1 MMDARIPF
9 LVSMAASYTGSGILA
24 ALYVWPWLKKQE
36 RPTALAVLV
45 APHML
50 IRLMGLG
57 LLVPGLVAA
66 TLPAG
71 FAMPTAFGDLAA
83 AALATVAT
91 LALARRARWAAGA
104 AWVFNVWGTLDL
116 LLAIFNVIHFDVR
129 PEMLGA
135 AYYIPTALV
144 PPVLLSHVL
153 IFGLL
158 LRRMSAEAPSRA
170 SIRLGATS
178 PAR

>member
-1 MMDARIPF
+1 MDARIPF

-24 ALYVWPWLKKQE
+24 ALYVWPWLRKQE
-36 RPTALAVLV
+36 RSSALTVLV
-45 APHML
+45 APQML
-50 IRLMGLG
+50 IRLLGLG
-57 LLVPGLVAA
+57 MLVPGVVAA

-71 FAMPTAFGDLAA
+71 FALPTAFGDLAA

-91 LALARRARWAAGA
+91 LGLARRARWTTGA
-104 AWVFNVWGTLDL
+104 VWVFNLWGAADL
-116 LLAIFNVIHFDVR
+116 LLAIFNAIHFDVR
-129 PEMLGA
+129 PGMLGA

-158 LRRMSAEAPSRA
+158 LRRMPAEAPSRA